1 MVKTER
7 VPRWVGFV
15 PTLVVV
21 LAMGGCAAAFR
32 PPTVRV
38 AEVRLTAMN
47 FTGGTLRVALE
58 VENPNRYALESRD
71 FRYALSFADGP
82 GDPPSWITMAEGA
95 LEETVRVEGGQ
106 TAGMQVLVPFEMTSM
121 TAALGRLLRQGEL
134 EYRFTGVLLAGT
146 PLGQRRIPFDQRG
159 RFRP

>member
-1 MVKTER
+1 MRIER
-7 VPRWVGFV
+7 TPRWVGA
-15 PTLVVV
+15 LSALAVV
-21 LAMGGCAAAFR
+21 LTLGGCAAAFR

-71 FRYALSFADGP
+71 FRYTLAFADGP
-82 GDPPSWITMAEGA
+82 GEASSWVTMAEGSVD
-95 LEETVRVEGGQ
+95 ETVRIEGGR
-106 TAGMQVLVPFEMTSM
+106 TGEVDVLVPFEMTSM

-146 PLGQRRIPFDQRG
+146 PLGQKRIPFDQRG